1 VRKLWLSLVL
11 VQLACFVH
19 GELPPVC
26 LPTNST
32 PLFRLSLA
40 EAVALGAVEGV
51 TEFLPISSTGHL
63 IVATD
68 LLNLNAENVFLDDAG
83 EPLWLRKPTPE
94 KPGELLTVNLATEAY
109 IVVIQLGAI
118 AAITPICWS
127 QLLSMCLGLLGRDRA
142 GLRLFVNVLIA
153 FLPAAALGFL
163 LHDWINQNLFSVG
176 AVIFGLVSGSLLMFF
191 ADLWPAWLHQRNAFR
206 SEPTPLGAMG
216 IGLMQC
222 LAMWPGTSRPM
233 MTIVG
238 GYFAG
243 LAPRPAAGFSFLLG
257 FVTLTAATL
266 YKGYKSGPLI
276 LHVFGWHNVV
286 LGILVASITAW
297 ISVRFFVR
305 LLLQKGL
312 SPFAW
317 YRLAL
322 AAFLYLSF

>member
-1 VRKLWLSLVL
+1 MRNLWLILVVL
-11 VQLACFVH
+11 QLARFAQA
-19 GELPPVC
+19 ELPPVC
-26 LPTNST
+26 LPTNSA
-32 PLFRLSLA
+32 PLFRLNPV
-40 EAVALGAVEGV
+40 EAVTLGAVEGV

-68 LLNLNAENVFLDDAG
+68 LLNLNAEKVFLDDAG
-83 EPLWLRKPTPE
+83 EPLWLRKPTSD
-94 KPGELLTVNLATEAY
+94 KAGELLTVNVATEAY
-109 IVVIQLGAI
+109 IVVIQIGAI
-118 AAITPICWS
+118 AAIIPICWS
-127 QLLSMCLGLLGRDRA
+127 QLLAMGRGLIGRDRT

-153 FLPAAALGFL
+153 FVPAAVLGFL

-191 ADLWPAWLHQRNAFR
+191 ADLWPAWLEKRNAFR
-206 SEPTPLGAMG
+206 AEPTPLGAMG

-257 FVTLTAATL
+257 FVTLSAATL

-276 LHVFGWHNVV
+276 IQVFGWQNVI
-286 LGILVASITAW
+286 LGIIVAAITASF
-297 ISVRFFVR
+297 SVRFFVR

-317 YRLAL
+317 YRIGLAV
-322 AAFLYLSF
+322 FLYATF

>member
-1 VRKLWLSLVL
+1 VRKLWLVVVFLQV
-11 VQLACFVH
+11 ACFAE
-19 GELPPVC
+19 ELPPVC
-26 LPTNST
+26 VPSNSA
-32 PLFRLSLA
+32 PLFRLNST
-40 EAVALGAVEGV
+40 EAITLGAVEGV

-68 LLNLNAENVFLDDAG
+68 LLNLDAEKVFLDENG
-83 EPLWLRKPTPE
+83 EPLWLRKPTAN
-94 KPGELLTVNLATEAY
+94 KAGELLTVNVATEAY

-118 AAITPICWS
+118 AAIAPICWS
-127 QLLSMCLGLLGRDRA
+127 QMVAMCFGLIGRDPV
-142 GLRLFVNVLIA
+142 GLRLFRNVIIA

-163 LHDWINQNLFSVG
+163 VHDWINQNLFSVG

-191 ADLWPAWLHQRNAFR
+191 ADLWPAWLEKRNAFR
-206 SEPTPLGAMG
+206 SEPSALGAMG
-216 IGLMQC
+216 IGFMQC

-257 FVTLTAATL
+257 FVTLLAATV

-276 LHVFGWHNVV
+276 IHVFGWQNVL
-286 LGILVASITAW
+286 LGIIVAAITASV
-297 ISVRFFVR
+297 SVRFFVR

-322 AAFLYLSF
+322 AAFLYMSF

>member
-1 VRKLWLSLVL
+1 MPVFKHRMSAL
-11 VQLACFVH
+11 QAIILAI
-19 GELPPVC
+19 
-26 LPTNST
+26 
-32 PLFRLSLA
+32 
-40 EAVALGAVEGV
+40 VEGI

-206 SEPTPLGAMG
+206 SELDGRESA
-216 IGLMQC
+216 
-222 LAMWPGTSRPM
+222 
-233 MTIVG
+233 
-238 GYFAG
+238 
-243 LAPRPAAGFSFLLG
+243 
-257 FVTLTAATL
+257 
-266 YKGYKSGPLI
+266 
-276 LHVFGWHNVV
+276 LHHARA
-286 LGILVASITAW
+286 VA
-297 ISVRFFVR
+297 RR
-305 LLLQKGL
+305 EQHH
-312 SPFAW
+312 
-317 YRLAL
+317 
-322 AAFLYLSF
+322 